1 LSRLKK
7 VVSLIGMPGGGKSSI
22 GKLLAGRL
30 AAKFFDVDVAIERS
44 AGCTIAS
51 LFEREGEAAFR
62 KREADALRDLVRGGP
77 AVVSTG
83 GGVVLSPANR
93 ELLRN
98 ATVPVYLF
106 APPAE
111 LWRRVRK
118 NSRRPLLQ
126 VADPYAR
133 LCELFEQRH
142 PFYSEVATIIV
153 ETGRPPMHSV
163 VDDIVAQLE
172 RAGHLPPAAALGAD
186 LFRGAP

>member
-142 PFYSEVATIIV
+142 PLYSEVATIVV

>member
-1 LSRLKK
+1 LNRLKK
-7 VVSLIGMPGGGKSSI
+7 IISLIGMPGGGKSSI
-22 GKLLAGRL
+22 GKLLARRL
-30 AAKFFDVDVAIERS
+30 AANFVDVDAAIERS
-44 AGCTIAS
+44 AGCTIAR

-93 ELLRN
+93 ELLRDD
-98 ATVPVYLF
+98 TVPVYLF
-106 APPAE
+106 APPAD
-111 LWRRVRK
+111 LWRRIRK

-142 PFYSEVATIIV
+142 SLYTEVATIVV
-153 ETGRPPMHSV
+153 ETGRAPMQAV
-163 VDDIVAQLE
+163 VDDIVVELE
-172 RAGHLPPAAALGAD
+172 RASILAPEAAAGAD
-186 LFRGAP
+186 PYRA

>member
-1 LSRLKK
+1 MSRLKK

-62 KREADALRDLVRGGP
+62 KREADALRDLVRDGP

-98 ATVPVYLF
+98 DTVPVYLF

-142 PFYSEVATIIV
+142 PLYSEVATIIV

-163 VDDIVAQLE
+163 VDDIVVQLS
-172 RAGHLPPAAALGAD
+172 RAGHLPPAAVLGVD
-186 LFRGAP
+186 LFRATP

>member
-1 LSRLKK
+1 MSRLKK

-62 KREADALRDLVRGGP
+62 KREADALRDLVRDGP

-98 ATVPVYLF
+98 DTVPVYLF

-142 PFYSEVATIIV
+142 PLYSEVATIIV

-186 LFRGAP
+186 LFRAAP